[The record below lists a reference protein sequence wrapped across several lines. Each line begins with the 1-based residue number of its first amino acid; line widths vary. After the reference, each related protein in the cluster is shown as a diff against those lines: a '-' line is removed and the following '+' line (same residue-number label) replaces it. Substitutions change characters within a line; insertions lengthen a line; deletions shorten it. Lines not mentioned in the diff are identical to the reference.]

1 MNPINIGFLGKA
13 DDVVD
18 IEVSLNRLFAGTD
31 QIGFVRL
38 EAVLGEAVFVGKDA
52 DSANGVF
59 AKIERLADLFKKGIL
74 TEQEFSN
81 KKMELLNQL

>member
-1 MNPINIGFLGKA
+1 M
-13 DDVVD
+13 
-18 IEVSLNRLFAGTD
+18 
-31 QIGFVRL
+31 
-38 EAVLGEAVFVGKDA
+38 LGEAVFVGKDA

>member
-1 MNPINIGFLGKA
+1 MTFSSQYGTIAVNSLPVVSINGYQPQQQPQQNFMA
-13 DDVVD
+13 PPVQQFN
-18 IEVSLNRLFAGTD
+18 EPPAY
-31 QIGFVRL
+31 Q
-38 EAVLGEAVFVGKDA
+38 AP
-52 DSANGVF
+52 SAQEGDVF